1 MNKVNRDDW
10 PSMLENLEHM
20 VRKGLVSVTDG
31 LMRDAIEKRFENF
44 DFAVDENGKPDGL
57 KNHQEMLLTISDDI
71 ANTLSEIAYENA
83 QEALEKDDFLNAY
96 AMQLLEDH
104 KGGK

>member
-10 PSMLENLEHM
+10 SSMIDSLESALRKNL
-20 VRKGLVSVTDG
+20 VNITDG
-31 LMRDAIEKRFENF
+31 LMREAIEKRFENF
-44 DFAVDENGKPDGL
+44 DFAVDEKGNPDGL
-57 KNHQEMLLTISDDI
+57 KNHQEMLLTLSDDI
-71 ANTLSEIAYENA
+71 ANTISEIAYEKA
-83 QEALEKDDFLNAY
+83 QEKLEEDDFLNAY